1 MLIKAKCVI
10 GARAKNG
17 TSPLYPGCVYDVED
31 VIGKRLCDQEVAE
44 FVEISA
50 RPARAA
56 SIPSE
61 NPPESV
67 NAPEG
72 PTEGENAND
81 LEAMSFMELKLK
93 AQSMGI
99 ETGKLRSKT
108 ALIEAITAAENP
120 GDDDFPDLTPQDVI
134 EE

>member
-10 GARAKNG
+10 GAKAKNG

-31 VIGKRLCDQEVAE
+31 VIGKRLCDEEVAE

-61 NPPESV
+61 NPPQSA

-72 PTEGENAND
+72 STEGENAID

-108 ALIEAITAAENP
+108 ALIEAITGN
-120 GDDDFPDLTPQDVI
+120 DFPDLTPQDVI

>member
-1 MLIKAKCVI
+1 MLIRPKTVI
-10 GARAKNG
+10 GAKSKGG
-17 TSPLYPGCVYDVED
+17 TGPLYPGCVYDVED
-31 VIGKRLCDQEVAE
+31 IIGKRLCDQEVAE

-61 NPPESV
+61 NPPESG

-72 PTEGENAND
+72 PTEGENAIE

-120 GDDDFPDLTPQDVI
+120 GDDFPVLTPQDVI

>member
-1 MLIKAKCVI
+1 MLIRPKTVI
-10 GARAKNG
+10 GAKSKDG
-17 TSPLYPGCVYDVED
+17 TGPLYPGCVYDVED
-31 VIGKRLCDQEVAE
+31 ETAMRLVAKG
-44 FVEISA
+44 VADTDEI
-50 RPARAA
+50 RVVPAPAA

-61 NPPESV
+61 NPPESG

-72 PTEGENAND
+72 PTEGENATD

-99 ETGKLRSKT
+99 ETGKLRSKS

-120 GDDDFPDLTPQDVI
+120 GDDFPDLTPQDVI

>member
-17 TSPLYPGCVYDVED
+17 TAPLYPGGVFDVD
-31 VIGKRLCDQEVAE
+31 DALAKRLVAQEAAE
-44 FVEISA
+44 FAEISA

-61 NPPESV
+61 NPSESV

-72 PTEGENAND
+72 PSEGEISNV

-99 ETGKLRSKT
+99 ETGKLKSKA
-108 ALIEAITAAENP
+108 ALINAINAA
-120 GDDDFPDLTPQDVI
+120 DYRCDDFPDLTPQDVI

>member
-1 MLIKAKCVI
+1 MLIRPKNVI
-10 GARAKNG
+10 GAKSKDG
-17 TSPLYPGCVYDVED
+17 TGPLYPGCLYDVED
-31 VIGKRLCDQEVAE
+31 ETAMRLVAKG
-44 FVEISA
+44 VADTDEI
-50 RPARAA
+50 RVVPAPAA

-61 NPPESV
+61 NPPESA

>member
-50 RPARAA
+50 RPARVA

-72 PTEGENAND
+72 PTEGENAID
-81 LEAMSFMELKLK
+81 LEAMSFMELK

-108 ALIEAITAAENP
+108 ALIEAIAAAENP

>member
-1 MLIKAKCVI
+1 MLIIPKCVI

-17 TSPLYPGCVYDVED
+17 TAPLYPGGVFDVD
-31 VIGKRLCDQEVAE
+31 DALAKRLVAQETAE
-44 FVEISA
+44 FAEISA

-72 PTEGENAND
+72 LTEGENAID

-108 ALIEAITAAENP
+108 ALIEAITATENP

>member
-1 MLIKAKCVI
+1 M
-10 GARAKNG
+10 
-17 TSPLYPGCVYDVED
+17 YDVED
-31 VIGKRLCDQEVAE
+31 VIGKRLCDEGVAE
-44 FVEISA
+44 FVKIPA

-61 NPPESV
+61 NPSESV
-67 NAPEG
+67 NAQKG
-72 PTEGENAND
+72 PSEGEKANG

-99 ETGKLRSKT
+99 ETGKLKSKT
-108 ALIEAITAAENP
+108 ALINAINAADDP
-120 GDDDFPDLTPQDVI
+120 GDDFPDLTPQEVI